1 MVRRT
6 VSCAAWLVAV
16 AAWLVAVAVVAPWA
30 AGQGFPA
37 AEAVKR
43 MKTPLGFVARVVAA
57 EPVVRQP
64 VAIEFDDRGR
74 LWVIQYLQYPNPEG
88 LRRVAVDRY
97 SRTKYDRVPE
107 PPPRGPRGAD
117 RITILEDTDGDGQA
131 DRGRDFV
138 NGLNLATGLAFG
150 HGGVFVLQTPYLLF
164 YADRDRDDRPDGD
177 PEVLLAGF
185 GMEDAHSVANSLT
198 WGPDGWLYGCQGS
211 TVTANIRGIEF
222 QQGVW
227 RYHPVTKAFEL
238 FCEGG
243 GNSWGLDF
251 DRRGQLLYSTNYGGH
266 TLLHGVQGAYYI
278 KSFGK
283 HGALHNPHAYGYF
296 EHAPHDNFRGGHV
309 TVGGVVY
316 QADHLPAAFRDTYI
330 AGDLLGHGL
339 YWHTIRPHGS
349 TVRTAHGGELLV
361 AGDSWFA
368 PTDVTVGPDG
378 ALYIADWHDARTAHP
393 DPDADWDRSN
403 GRIYRLAYEP
413 VAREPVAVE
422 PVAGDAIKLTATRT
436 AATAAETRVD
446 FAQQTL
452 AELRQRLAHPHQWHV
467 RRARAELIRRWYL
480 AATQPAELLALRQQL
495 RDQLLAKP
503 IDARGRPAALNAA
516 NGTATAALNPSAATD
531 EQTMLE
537 TLWTLHGLEGFDESV
552 AVVTLRSPHPS
563 VRAWTIRL
571 LGDAGKLSPELAHR
585 LDTLAETEPE
595 VAVRQQLAASAARFA
610 ARDALPIINANIN
623 RDLAADRSD
632 PFMPLLWWWA
642 VERHSVSGREEVLKR
657 FTRPTLWKSTL
668 GRDLLLPKLVRRYA
682 AEATP
687 AGLEAAARLLA
698 AAPDAAARTALWPS
712 VLLGWREQ
720 ARERRTVEWLA
731 EARRSPFGA
740 HVLDAWRQSPEE
752 TTLLDLALALRF
764 DEAREHV
771 RRVAFPTAQA
781 SPPSTPP
788 APSPAAPR
796 TAPQATA
803 PAAAQTTA
811 PAAAQ
816 VAAQTAAQVAALERL
831 APLADGRLLEPAL
844 RLFQANSPESVRLAA
859 LRVVAEFDDASLPP
873 LLIEQYRASSS
884 PVLRT
889 RIRATLLSRGS
900 STAAWLE
907 AVDRGRVPATDTTLE
922 EIRRVALFESEPLNR
937 LVVKHWGKLD
947 SGTREEKL
955 AEVRRLNNDLRAA
968 AGNADTGRSLF
979 RQHCGACHQLFG
991 EGAKVGPD
999 LTTANRQDREF
1010 LLVSMVDPS
1019 SVIRKEYVAVV
1030 VETNAGRT
1038 LSGLPV
1044 ARSDSALTLVDAK
1057 GERQEL
1063 PLSDIA
1069 ELRDS
1074 PVSLMPENLY
1084 RQFTPQQLR
1093 DLFAYLQRA
1102 P

>member
-1 MVRRT
+1 LLDT
-6 VSCAAWLVAV
+6 
-16 AAWLVAVAVVAPWA
+16 PA

-37 AEAVKR
+37 AEALKR
-43 MKTPLGFVARVVAA
+43 MKVPAGFVARVVAA

-64 VAIEFDDRGR
+64 VAVEFDDRGR

-88 LRRVAVDRY
+88 LKRVAVDRY

-138 NGLNLATGLAFG
+138 TGLNLATGLAFG

-177 PEVLLAGF
+177 PEVLLTGF

-251 DRRGQLLYSTNYGGH
+251 DRRGRLLYSTNYGGH

-296 EHAPHDNFRGGHV
+296 EHAPHANFRGGHV
-309 TVGGVVY
+309 TVGGIVY
-316 QADHLPAAFRDTYI
+316 QADHLPASFRDTYI
-330 AGDLLGHGL
+330 AGDLLGHGV
-339 YWHTIRPHGS
+339 YWHTIQPHGS
-349 TVRTAHGGELLV
+349 TVRTAHGGELLI
-361 AGDSWFA
+361 ANDSWFA
-368 PTDVTVGPDG
+368 PTDLTVGPDG

-403 GRIYRLAYEP
+403 GRIYRLSYEP
-413 VAREPVAVE
+413 ASRGVSPAAKPPSVLDFTQLTVAQ
-422 PVAGDAIKLTATRT
+422 LH
-436 AATAAETRVD
+436 
-446 FAQQTL
+446 
-452 AELRQRLAHPHQWHV
+452 QRHSHADQWHV
-467 RRARAELIRRWYL
+467 RRARAELVRRWHQS
-480 AATQPAELLALRQQL
+480 ARQSDELLALRRQL
-495 RDQLLAKP
+495 REQLMNASGLSSGLSGGLSGGLSSGSSGE
-503 IDARGRPAALNAA
+503 IAA
-516 NGTATAALNPSAATD
+516 
-531 EQTMLE
+531 LE
-537 TLWTLHGLEGFDESV
+537 TLWTLHGLEAFDETV
-552 AVVTLRSPHPS
+552 AFAILDSPHAS
-563 VRAWTIRL
+563 VRSWTVRL
-571 LGDAGKLSPELAHR
+571 LGDAGKLSGELAHR
-585 LDTLAETEPE
+585 LDGLAETEPD
-595 VAVRQQLAASAARFA
+595 VAVRQQLAASAARFT

-623 RDLAADRSD
+623 RDLAADRAD
-632 PFMPLLWWWA
+632 PFLPLLWWWA

-668 GRDLLLPKLVRRYA
+668 GRDLLLPKLIRRYA

-687 AGLEAAARLLA
+687 AGLDAAAQLLA
-698 AAPDAAARTALWPS
+698 AAPDAAARAALWPS
-712 VLLGWREQ
+712 VLSGWREQ
-720 ARERRTVEWLA
+720 ARERRTDEWLA
-731 EARRSPFGA
+731 EARRSPFA
-740 HVLDAWRQSPEE
+740 VQVLDAWRQSPDQ

-771 RRVAFPTAQA
+771 RRVAFAAKQGSAPSQGSAPRPSPATRPVA
-781 SPPSTPP
+781 SPV
-788 APSPAAPR
+788 ASPAAPLA
-796 TAPQATA
+796 AP
-803 PAAAQTTA
+803 
-811 PAAAQ
+811 
-816 VAAQTAAQVAALERL
+816 QTAAQVAALERL
-831 APLADGRLLEPAL
+831 APLADGRLLEPAV
-844 RLFQANSPESVRLAA
+844 RLFQTDAAEPVRLAA
-859 LRVVAEFDDASLPP
+859 LRVLAEFDDASLPP
-873 LLIEQYRASSS
+873 LLIDQYRASSS
-884 PVLRT
+884 PTLRT
-889 RIRATLLSRGS
+889 RIRATLLSRPS
-900 STAAWLE
+900 STTAWLE

-968 AGNADTGRSLF
+968 AGNADAGRLLF
-979 RQHCGACHQLFG
+979 RQHCGACHPLFG

-1044 ARSDSALTLVDAK
+1044 ARSDSTLTLVDAK
-1057 GERQEL
+1057 GERQEW
-1063 PLSDIA
+1063 PLAEIA
-1069 ELRDS
+1069 DLRDS

-1093 DLFAYLQRA
+1093 DLFAYLQRV